1 MQAPKAP
8 RLKKRDIEEYLQKVS
23 VRQSTNLNEIICKGA
38 YPMREKRKLDGKN
51 KNGALILCKVFLM
64 NGTGERFYPFIMS
77 IEGNAIVFNSS
88 Q

>member
-1 MQAPKAP
+1 MKS
-8 RLKKRDIEEYLQKVS
+8 L
-23 VRQSTNLNEIICKGA
+23 A

-64 NGTGERFYPFIMS
+64 NGTGERYYPFIMS
-77 IEGNAIVFNSS
+77 IEGNAIVFNST